1 MANSS
6 GSSRRGSG
14 PDRRSDLIRCDNC
27 GEYYS
32 VTYKRCPFCDERPER
47 PGGQPGGRRV
57 ATNKRGGGY
66 GGAVNPVQIALLIL
80 SFVLVVAAAFIV
92 IKAVAPL
99 FHRDPAADPGGS
111 SVSTS
116 QGGTSASSPDVST
129 PAGSM
134 TLDRTELSLAAGESA
149 VLTVTLPDA
158 AQGEVIWSSSDAGVA
173 AVDGAG
179 KVTNTNA
186 GSDTAS
192 AVITAAFGEQSVSC
206 TVTCA
211 GSGSTVVTPEPA
223 PSGGTIAPNTLCV
236 VTNAEGGLRIRSG
249 PGTSYDVLVSTQN
262 GSHVTVL
269 EDAGDG
275 WYKIQYT
282 VTGGKSA
289 VGYLK
294 HEYVTPAK

>member
-1 MANSS
+1 M
-6 GSSRRGSG
+6 
-14 PDRRSDLIRCDNC
+14 
-27 GEYYS
+27 
-32 VTYKRCPFCDERPER
+32 
-47 PGGQPGGRRV
+47 
-57 ATNKRGGGY
+57 
-66 GGAVNPVQIALLIL
+66 NPVQIALLIL

-149 VLTVTLPDA
+149 VLTVTLPDG
-158 AQGEVIWSSSDAGVA
+158 AQGEVTWSSSDAGVA

-192 AVITAAFGEQSVSC
+192 AMITAAFGEQSVSC

-262 GSHVTVL
+262 GSYVTVL

-294 HEYVTPAK
+294 HEYVTPK

>member
-262 GSHVTVL
+262 GSYVTVL

-294 HEYVTPAK
+294 HEYVTPK

>member
-32 VTYKRCPFCDERPER
+32 VTDKRCPFCDERPER

-80 SFVLVVAAAFIV
+80 SFVLVVAAAFMV

-149 VLTVTLPDA
+149 VLTVTLPDG
-158 AQGEVIWSSSDAGVA
+158 AQGEVTWSSSNTGIA
-173 AVDGAG
+173 AVDAG
-179 KVTNTNA
+179 GTVTNTNA

-262 GSHVTVL
+262 GSYVTVL

-294 HEYVTPAK
+294 HEYVTPK

>member
-1 MANSS
+1 MADLSNR
-6 GSSRRGSG
+6 SRRSSG

-47 PGGQPGGRRV
+47 PGQPGGRRV

-149 VLTVTLPDA
+149 VLTVTLPDG
-158 AQGEVIWSSSDAGVA
+158 AQGEVTWSSSNTGIA
-173 AVDGAG
+173 AVDAG
-179 KVTNTNA
+179 GTVTNTNG
-186 GSDTAS
+186 GSSAAN
-192 AVITAAFGEQSVSC
+192 AVITAAWGDQSVSC

-262 GSHVTVL
+262 GAYVTVL

-294 HEYVTPAK
+294 HEYVTPK